1 MLFVSILFTVACILF
16 ILPQVLPRKWTVLCF
31 FQREISIFTIFL
43 WLSWGLLLALLTVVY
58 GFFLLF
64 KEAYYSDYYQFMSVV
79 LPVNNFLIALNIA
92 MTLSPIYIDKIFR
105 LILMRGLVVLSAL
118 VFWFLIWGAQFTS

>member
-118 VFWFLIWGAQFTS
+118 VFWFLI